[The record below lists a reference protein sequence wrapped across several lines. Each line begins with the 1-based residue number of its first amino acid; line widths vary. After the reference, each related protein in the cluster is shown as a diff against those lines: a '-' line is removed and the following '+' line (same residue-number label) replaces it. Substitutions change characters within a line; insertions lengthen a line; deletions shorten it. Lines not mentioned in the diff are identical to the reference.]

1 MTRSS
6 RLKAFLAV
14 VGIFCLLSLT
24 FSELAWARA
33 GGGRSS
39 GSTGSRSVSPSAPS
53 SRPTTP
59 PPPSQSVQ
67 PQARPTTPPPPPRP
81 MAQPQTSGFMRSLAG
96 GLLGGFAGAMLF
108 RGLAGAGG
116 PGGMGGSSGFGL
128 FDLILIGA
136 VLYGLYYFLVKRKR
150 QQGQGGSSG
159 GLLGGLF
166 GGSGD
171 SQPAPPPPGGY
182 APPPPPGASYA
193 PPPPPS
199 YGPDPAQE
207 LAQGLGYIRSM
218 DPGFNEQAFKDYVMD
233 AFFQIQAAYGQ
244 RDISGVGGLLTAEM
258 LGILNNGI
266 GQLKSKGQ
274 INRLENIAVRSVE
287 LGQAWQEQGQDYLT
301 AFITANLLDYTVDEK
316 TSQVVEGSNT
326 QPVKFQEL
334 WTFTR
339 PVGPNPWVLTAIT
352 QTN

>member
-150 QQGQGGSSG
+150 QQGQGGPG
-159 GLLGGLF
+159 GMLGGLF

-244 RDISGVGGLLTAEM
+244 RDVASVGGLLTAEM

>member
-6 RLKAFLAV
+6 RLKTCLAV

-33 GGGRSS
+33 GGGKSS

-59 PPPSQSVQ
+59 PPPSQSFQ
-67 PQARPTTPPPPPRP
+67 QTRPTPPPPP
-81 MAQPQTSGFMRSLAG
+81 MAQPQSSGFMRSLAG

-108 RGLAGAGG
+108 RGIAGAGG

-150 QQGQGGSSG
+150 QQGQGSPG
-159 GLLGGLF
+159 GMLGGLF
-166 GGSGD
+166 SGSGD
-171 SQPAPPPPGGY
+171 NQPAPPPPGSY

-193 PPPPPS
+193 PPSPPS

-207 LAQGLGYIRSM
+207 LAQGLGHIRSM

-244 RDISGVGGLLTAEM
+244 RDISGVGGLLTQEM

-266 GQLKSKGQ
+266 SQLKTKGQ

-316 TSQVVEGSNT
+316 TGQVLEGSNT
-326 QPVKFQEL
+326 QPVKFQEV